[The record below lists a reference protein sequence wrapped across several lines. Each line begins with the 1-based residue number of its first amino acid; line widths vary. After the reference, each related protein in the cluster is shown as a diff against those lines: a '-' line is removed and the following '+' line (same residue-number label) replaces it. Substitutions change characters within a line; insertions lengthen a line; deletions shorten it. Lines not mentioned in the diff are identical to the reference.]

1 MSNLTFYSQYPGGSE
16 SKESACNVRNP
27 GSIPGSGRSL
37 GEGNGY
43 PLQYSCLE
51 NSMDRGAWWAI
62 QSRGSQRVGHDWQLT
77 QPIPTQ
83 DLINRCWITAYMN
96 EWMNVIHVTLS
107 NCDYS
112 VDFYNLTGKMNIVN
126 WTENFWIILCSVFQ
140 AKTYFQIRLTR
151 CLIIPLR
158 LFSGSPLT
166 GRDHAESCELPL
178 YWQHIY
184 EFPVKLIRLLR
195 SRVWSLS
202 LPPCQT
208 NCAFLCPVY
217 KADCKETLDCFI
229 LSHPALPHPENK
241 TDSCFSVAVRIALQC
256 TREIAF
262 LQWVD
267 STRAWIGNPHL
278 AGIQ

>member
-1 MSNLTFYSQYPGGSE
+1 
-16 SKESACNVRNP
+16 
-27 GSIPGSGRSL
+27 
-37 GEGNGY
+37 
-43 PLQYSCLE
+43 
-51 NSMDRGAWWAI
+51 MDRGAWWAI
-62 QSRGSQRVGHDWQLT
+62 QSMGSQRVRHDWQLT
-77 QPIPTQ
+77 QPTPTQ
-83 DLINRCWITAYMN
+83 DLINKCWIIAYMN

-126 WTENFWIILCSVFQ
+126 WTENFWIILCSIFQ

-184 EFPVKLIRLLR
+184 ELPVKLIRLLR

-202 LPPCQT
+202 LHLCQT
-208 NCAFLCPVY
+208 KVAHFCAQSTKQIVRKHLTVSSFHIQPFL
-217 KADCKETLDCFI
+217 I
-229 LSHPALPHPENK
+229 LKIKLILPL
-241 TDSCFSVAVRIALQC
+241 V
-256 TREIAF
+256 
-262 LQWVD
+262 
-267 STRAWIGNPHL
+267 
-278 AGIQ
+278 